1 MEHIR
6 SINLERILWC
16 CADSGITL
24 EQLAKDI
31 DIAPSTFDGL
41 QNNTGKGLSFSQL
54 RKVSN
59 YFGMTVLFFV
69 DDDPISV
76 ERVRTPAFRTLTN
89 QKPEIPISLK
99 KLIERTEIQKGIYLN
114 LLEDLQEAEVSTF
127 SPPKVD
133 GGDIKSAANIA
144 RSWLELH
151 EEGNFERF
159 RDAVESKGV
168 LVFRSNG
175 YKGKWQIPK
184 DSPILGFNLYDKDH
198 PLIFVR
204 KHFSE
209 SKQNFTLM
217 HELGHVL
224 LHRNSSIDDEK
235 DFLAAS
241 GRESEANKFAGLILV
256 PDKFLLKINDADRP
270 QDVSDYDIWLKEHS
284 IRWGVSVEVILR
296 RLLDEGRLPQ
306 SKYSAYR
313 LWWGDQKLALE
324 EAKGSRKYRHR
335 EPKHIFGGEFVRVV
349 IGSIQSGKVTLNKA
363 SKYLDGISVR
373 DLRQLEAH
381 LVNH

>member
-1 MEHIR
+1 MDHIK

-24 EQLAKDI
+24 EQLARDI
-31 DIAPSTFDGL
+31 DIAPSTFEGL
-41 QNNTGKGLSFSQL
+41 QNGNGKGLSFSQL
-54 RKVSN
+54 RKISN

-69 DDDPISV
+69 DDEPIAI

-99 KLIERTEIQKGIYLN
+99 KLIERVETQKGIYLN
-114 LLEDLQEAEVSTF
+114 LLEDLQDVDVAAF
-127 SPPKVD
+127 NAPKVD
-133 GGDIKSAANIA
+133 VGDIKSAANIA
-144 RSWLELH
+144 RNWLKLTESGSFD
-151 EEGNFERF
+151 EF
-159 RDAVESKGV
+159 RDAIESKGI

-184 DSPILGFNLYDKDH
+184 DSSILGFNLYDKEH

-224 LHRNSSIDDEK
+224 LHHNSSIDDEN
-235 DFLAAS
+235 DFIASS
-241 GRESEANKFAGLILV
+241 GRESEANRFAGLILV
-256 PDKFLLKINDADRP
+256 PDNFLQKINDADRP
-270 QDVSDYDIWLKEHS
+270 RDVADYDIWLKEYS
-284 IRWGVSVEVILR
+284 LKWGVSVEVLLR

-306 SKYSAYR
+306 SKYAAYR
-313 LWWGDQKLALE
+313 HWWNAQKYALE
-324 EAKGSRKYRHR
+324 DGGGSRKYRHR
-335 EPKHIFGGEFVRVV
+335 EPKHIFGGAFVKAV
-349 IGSIQSGKVTLNKA
+349 IGSMQAGKVTLNKA

-381 LVNH
+381 IVSH